1 MRTNVRPGLTLFAL
15 LCAPLLWP
23 LQTYAHATL
32 VTADPAPNATVT
44 APKMIQL
51 QFSTE
56 LAQKFSTLKLTDTD
70 GTAVALTTMESKN
83 AKVLMAMPSA
93 PLAPGLY
100 TVSWTAVST
109 DDGHKTAGTYS
120 FTVQ

>member
-1 MRTNVRPGLTLFAL
+1 VAL
-15 LCAPLLWP
+15 LLLPFIWASP
-23 LQTYAHATL
+23 AQAHATL
-32 VTADPAPNATVT
+32 VTAEPAPNATV
-44 APKMIQL
+44 ASPKMIEL

-56 LAQKFSTLKLTDTD
+56 LAKKFSSFKLTDTD
-70 GTAVALTTMESKN
+70 GNPVALSAMEGKD
-83 AKVLMAMPSA
+83 AKTIAAMPAA

-109 DDGHKTAGTYS
+109 NDGHKTAGSFS